1 MSRSY
6 NNQIPATL
14 IMLKEELE
22 QKKNSITQRVKEAG
36 IEQEADK
43 LELKVRT

>member
-22 QKKNSITQRVKEAG
+22 QKKNAISQKVKEANV
-36 IEQEADK
+36 ELEADK
-43 LELKVRT
+43 LELKV